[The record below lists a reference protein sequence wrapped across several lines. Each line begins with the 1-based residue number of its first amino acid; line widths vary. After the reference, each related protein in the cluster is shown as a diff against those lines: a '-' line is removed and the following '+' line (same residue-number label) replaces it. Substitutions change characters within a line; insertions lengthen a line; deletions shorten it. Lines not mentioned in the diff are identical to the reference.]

1 MAEDKQKIA
10 RGTKARLPKEIP
22 LMGWMDILLRVKD
35 ELIRHNASLVA
46 AGVAFYFF
54 IALFPTIGAIFSIYG
69 LVTSPEQVEQ
79 QLVQLLVVIP
89 ADSRETVSGI
99 VRGITNEPDQAL
111 GISFVISLLI
121 TLWSTSRGMS
131 ALFSG
136 VNIAYNEKESRNF
149 FKLNG
154 LLLLFTLGSII
165 LISFALA
172 LVVGAPELASG
183 LELPGYIQ
191 QIISYAR
198 WPVLLVIL
206 IGSLMI
212 IYQVAPSR
220 TPAKFS
226 WVNYGAI
233 FAALLWLAASL
244 LFSYY
249 VSNFS
254 SYDKLYGSFA
264 AIIILQLWLYISAL
278 VIFLGAEL
286 NSEMEHQTKV
296 DTTIGK
302 PRPIGDRGAY
312 HADHVAPLE

>member
-1 MAEDKQKIA
+1 MTEKKTA
-10 RGTKARLPKEIP
+10 RGRMASRPGQIP
-22 LMGWMDILLRVKD
+22 FRGWIDILLRVKD

-69 LVTSPEQVEQ
+69 LVTTPEQVEQ
-79 QLVQLLVVIP
+79 QLIQLLVVVP
-89 ADSRETVSGI
+89 ADSHETILGI
-99 VRGITNEPDQAL
+99 VKGITNEPDEAL

-136 VNIAYNEKESRNF
+136 INIAYNEKETRNF

-154 LLLLFTLGSII
+154 LLLLFTLGSIL

-183 LELPGYIQ
+183 LELPEYMQ
-191 QIISYAR
+191 KLISYGR
-198 WPVLLVIL
+198 WPILLVIL
-206 IGSLMI
+206 IGSIMLL
-212 IYQVAPSR
+212 YHVAPSR
-220 TPAKFS
+220 TAPKFS

-233 FAALLWLAASL
+233 FAGLLWLAASL
-244 LFSYY
+244 SFSYY

-264 AIIILQLWLYISAL
+264 AIITLQLWLYISAL
-278 VIFLGAEL
+278 VLFLGAEL
-286 NSEMEHQTKV
+286 NSEMEHQTKI
-296 DTTIGK
+296 DTTVGE
-302 PRPIGDRGAY
+302 PRPMGERGAY
-312 HADHVAPLE
+312 HADHVAPRK